1 MTDPT
6 SVYPGECDKCRC
18 TVRDNER
25 SLFPWGRLSV
35 CADCYDDLAQ
45 EAEDEAR
52 QEAEEALSG
61 HDRDSWFRF
70 AADIALA
77 PFNGRA

>member
-6 SVYPGECDKCRC
+6 QVYRGECDACAC
-18 TVRDNER
+18 TVRDNEID
-25 SLFPWGRLSV
+25 LYPHGRLMV
-35 CADCYDDLAQ
+35 CFDCLETLEA

-52 QEAEEALSG
+52 QEEEEAFSG
-61 HDRDSWFRF
+61 HDRDSWFNF